1 MLTHTR
7 PRGRCRAGSFS
18 ALLTILAALSLAAAC
33 DKVPLLAPPGTVI
46 TVFSSSSTVAA
57 DGEIEIVATVIENGT
72 TADAAADHA
81 RRQTTPTSTVG
92 AGTPVQN
99 GTLVSFTTTI
109 GRIEPREART
119 NNGEVRVRFF
129 AGGQSGTATITAYSG
144 GASGRIENL
153 LVGSAAA
160 ERVTLSAQNLGPN
173 GGTTTVSARV
183 ESAAGTG
190 LAGVPVTFSTTAGS
204 LNPTGATTDASGIA
218 TTALTSTTQAVVTAA
233 AGSKTGTV
241 TVALGA
247 RLIASV
253 TASPQATTV
262 GAPVTFTV
270 TAGANANI
278 ANATIFFGDGAS
290 RPLGSFGTS
299 TTVSYAYNAPGNY
312 PVTVRATDATGSVQ
326 EANTSV
332 TIGGLP
338 LTLTATPPNPAAGAP
353 VTFTVGGLG
362 TAQVASYQFIFS
374 DGVTRES
381 AGPQTSRAFAAAG
394 TYTVRVNVIGING
407 SVIATPEMSIAVLPH
422 GTAEQLRESLIT
434 SR

>member
-72 TADAAADHA
+72 TADAADDHA
-81 RRQTTPTSTVG
+81 ATTTPTSTVG

-394 TYTVRVNVIGING
+394 TYAVRVNVIGING
-407 SVIATPEMSIAVLPH
+407 SVIATQEMSIQVTA
-422 GTAEQLRESLIT
+422 GT
-434 SR
+434 

>member
-72 TADAAADHA
+72 TATPPTTTPPP
-81 RRQTTPTSTVG
+81 TTPTSTVG

-407 SVIATPEMSIAVLPH
+407 SVIATQEMSIQVTA
-422 GTAEQLRESLIT
+422 GT
-434 SR
+434 

>member
-7 PRGRCRAGSFS
+7 RVGLHRPGPFS

-33 DKVPLLAPPGTVI
+33 DKVPLLAPAGTVI
-46 TVFSSSSTVAA
+46 TVFSSAPTVAA

-72 TADAAADHA
+72 TAPPPTTPP
-81 RRQTTPTSTVG
+81 TTPTSTPG

-119 NNGEVRVRFF
+119 HNGEVRVKFF
-129 AGGQSGTATITAYSG
+129 GGGQSGTATITAYSG

-173 GGTTTVSARV
+173 GGTTTVTARV
-183 ESAAGTG
+183 ENAAGTG
-190 LAGVPVTFSTTAGS
+190 LAGVPVTFSSTTGS
-204 LNPTGATTDASGIA
+204 LNPTTATTDAGGNA
-218 TTALTSTTQAVVTAA
+218 TTSLTSTTQAVVTAS

-241 TVALGA
+241 TVGLGA

-262 GAPVTFTV
+262 GTPITFTV
-270 TAGANANI
+270 TAGANANVSS
-278 ANATIFFGDGAS
+278 ATIFFGDGGS
-290 RPLGSFGTS
+290 RSLGSFGTN
-299 TTVSYAYNAPGNY
+299 TTVSYAYSSPGSY
-312 PVTVRATDATGSVQ
+312 PVTVRASDATGTTQ

-338 LTLTATPPNPAAGAP
+338 ITLTATPATPARGTP
-353 VTFTVGGLG
+353 VVLTVGGLG
-362 TAQVASYQFIFS
+362 SAQVASYQYLFS
-374 DGVTRES
+374 DGTSRET
-381 AGPQTSRAFAAAG
+381 AGPQTSKTFDTAG
-394 TYTVRVNVIGING
+394 THTVRVNVIGING
-407 SVIATPEMSIAVLPH
+407 NVIATQELSLLVTA
-422 GTAEQLRESLIT
+422 GT
-434 SR
+434 